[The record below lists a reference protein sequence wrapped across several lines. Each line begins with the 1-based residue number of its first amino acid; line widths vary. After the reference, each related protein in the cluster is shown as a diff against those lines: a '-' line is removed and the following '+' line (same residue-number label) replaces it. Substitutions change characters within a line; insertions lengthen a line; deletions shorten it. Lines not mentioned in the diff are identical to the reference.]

1 MADLTI
7 DPARRGQLAAQATLF
22 AERLGAAALGESV
35 VAELLHQQLG
45 WSQFR
50 LECKHHLRLLQRVTT
65 VAIVLDADDPSR
77 VLGWL
82 VDKRKNDSADR
93 RLSDEQ
99 LIARARALPQ
109 IGPDLPVM
117 SLRAQ
122 PLDATRSCSV
132 LRFGQADDVLSQR
145 DVWLNH
151 TKGDVICVL
160 PIPQGTP
167 VPLDIGPG
175 AGAAETALRES
186 ALAQAWQLMESA
198 VAPHADAE
206 AMALLREIF
215 QFRPGDAVR
224 DGAGR
229 AVLQFPLWRQY
240 STVDVSL
247 APHDGHLQSW
257 YCEALQADAPQ
268 QRISAAQA
276 TQLAQPHLQAG
287 AGLAGPQVSFGDIG
301 GEQKATVHWW
311 HMESGFN
318 IEGDQATVLLNAST
332 GAVFS
337 MARKW
342 RPIDPA
348 LLAPPRISEAQA
360 LAAAAAAHGEP
371 TDGPGRIIG
380 KSVIELADEERDPY
394 TVRDVPVWRVGY
406 REAGGMGF
414 TELAVDCR
422 SGEVVRVTGW

>member
-1 MADLTI
+1 MAEPTI
-7 DPARRGQLAAQATLF
+7 DPARRAQLAAQATAF
-22 AERLGAAALGESV
+22 AERLGAAALGETV
-35 VAELLHQQLG
+35 VAELLHQRLA

-50 LECKHHLRLLQRVTT
+50 HQCQHHLRLLQRVTT
-65 VAIVLDADDPSR
+65 VAVVLDADDPAR

-93 RLSDEQ
+93 QLSDDQ
-99 LIARARALPQ
+99 LIAKARALPQ

-117 SLRAQ
+117 GLRAQ
-122 PLDATRSCSV
+122 PLDAKRSCSV
-132 LRFGQADDVLSQR
+132 LRFGEVADALTQR

-151 TKGDVICVL
+151 TSGEVICVL
-160 PIPQGTP
+160 PLPQGTP
-167 VPLDIGPG
+167 TPLNLGPG
-175 AGAAETALRES
+175 ASAQEAALRE
-186 ALAQAWQLMESA
+186 AGLAQAWQLLESA
-198 VAPHADAE
+198 LAPRADAE

-276 TQLAQPHLQAG
+276 TQLAQPHLQPG
-287 AGLAGPQVSFGDIG
+287 PGLAGPQVTFGDIG

-311 HMESGFN
+311 HMEGGFN

-337 MARKW
+337 MSRKW

-360 LAAAAAAHGEP
+360 LAAAAAAHGQAS
-371 TDGPGRIIG
+371 DGPGRIIG
-380 KSVIELADEERDPY
+380 RSVIELADEEREPPA
-394 TVRDVPVWRVGY
+394 VRDVPVWRVGY